1 MRVDLRCRH
10 DPFTPSLWVH
20 LPRPFGLKRQ
30 GNGVFFMP
38 EPMGKNVDKTFQKE
52 RFLT

>member
-10 DPFTPSLWVH
+10 DPFTPSLWV
-20 LPRPFGLKRQ
+20 PW
-30 GNGVFFMP
+30 NVGVTAFFMP